1 MIKTIPEQL
10 TDIYYKHEHWH
21 AFKMPYDK
29 AIKYHARRIKNGEI
43 QAFIENGEVLGYCE
57 RHFLGNAC
65 FLDNIW
71 IKNTE
76 RRGKV
81 FRGMCEQFFDTLPKY
96 ITHIIGHRDNK
107 AKISKISKWRLNHG
121 RNKS

>member
-10 TDIYYKHEHWH
+10 TDIYYKHEGWH

-29 AIKYHARRIKNGEI
+29 ALSYHAKRIKNGEI
-43 QAFIENGEVLGYCE
+43 QAFIENGEVLGYSE
-57 RHFLGNAC
+57 RHFLSNVC

-71 IKNTE
+71 IKDNE

-81 FRGMCEQFFDTLPKY
+81 FKGMQEQFFETMPKH
-96 ITHIIGHRDNK
+96 ITHIIGHNISREV
-107 AKISKISKWRLNHG
+107 KIVKISKWRRNHG
-121 RNKS
+121 